1 MRLSLA
7 SKVGLAALVWSLGTA
22 VGRSQQTDQQTANQ
36 PSGPAPASPQQP
48 AAPTPPPGNSAPLGA
63 PSVPAAQGESTG
75 TPAETP
81 GPVDTRSLAGAEA
94 ITPTLP
100 GSGRSYILPSFA
112 VSQALDTNAQITPG
126 ASKTQTAT
134 IPAGSLSL
142 NHVGRRNLFSLDY
155 RGGAIICETDS
166 SLTTGFQELGFSD
179 KYTGARW
186 NFLIADY
193 LSFLPQTSL
202 GFGGI
207 GFGGGF
213 TPQSLGLGSGTG
225 LNAIYTPQGSILAGQ
240 AGTTTNTA
248 IAQAQYNL
256 TPRSALTAV
265 GGFGLVYYSQAGLS
279 SGNNTFA
286 TLAYDHQVTS
296 FDTLTVAYTFSA
308 LRFNGGSEAINS
320 YLLRLGYGH
329 RVTGRLTL
337 TLLGGPEYTESL
349 VTGVSGVHR
358 RWGGNGQVTLGYK
371 VERGSLSADYRHY
384 ISLGSGVFTGAV
396 TDTVGGSF
404 NREISRTWNASM
416 DLGYSHNA
424 PLGTSSINPN
434 FANPGSFGY
443 EYGSFRLAHT
453 FSRST
458 RGFFFYS
465 LEHQQS
471 GAAYVPGNNSRV
483 IIRNVFGIGLTVHPR
498 PWPI

>member
-1 MRLSLA
+1 VA
-7 SKVGLAALVWSLGTA
+7 
-22 VGRSQQTDQQTANQ
+22 
-36 PSGPAPASPQQP
+36 
-48 AAPTPPPGNSAPLGA
+48 
-63 PSVPAAQGESTG
+63 
-75 TPAETP
+75 
-81 GPVDTRSLAGAEA
+81 
-94 ITPTLP
+94 
-100 GSGRSYILPSFA
+100 
-112 VSQALDTNAQITPG
+112 
-126 ASKTQTAT
+126 
-134 IPAGSLSL
+134 
-142 NHVGRRNLFSLDY
+142 RRNLFSLDY
-155 RGGAIICETDS
+155 RGGALIYETDS
-166 SLTTGFQELGFSD
+166 SLTSGFQEFGFSD

-265 GGFGLVYYSQAGLS
+265 GGFGLVHYSQAGLS
-279 SGNNTFA
+279 SGNNAFA
-286 TLAYDHQVTS
+286 TLAYDHRVS
-296 FDTLTVAYTFSA
+296 GFDTLTVAYTFAA
-308 LRFNGGSEAINS
+308 LRFNGGSEKINN

-358 RWGGNGQVTLGYK
+358 RWGGNGQVTVSYK
-371 VERGSLSADYRHY
+371 VERGSLSADYLHY

-396 TDTVGGSF
+396 TDIVGGSF
-404 NREISRTWNASM
+404 NREISRTWDASVGV
-416 DLGYSHNA
+416 GYSHNA
-424 PLGTSSINPN
+424 ALGPSSINPN
-434 FANPGSFGY
+434 FANPGKINY
-443 EYGSFRLAHT
+443 EYGHFRLSHHFGHFT
-453 FSRST
+453 E
-458 RGFFFYS
+458 GFFTYE
-465 LEHQQS
+465 LQRQQS
-471 GAAYVPGNNSRV
+471 GAAYVPGANSRV
-483 IIRNVFGIGLTVHPR
+483 TIRHVFGIGLTVHPR